1 MIQDPVHISS
11 RNKVIDNVF
20 VSDVLAIEISF
31 ELKLNEVCSAVYC
44 QLFHIGQDPFNWNPH
59 DQDPI
64 RIPSMSLNGVLH
76 SFHVT
81 FSVNPFWIT
90 QSSVFDPYLN
100 RTMVDGDYHQYY
112 FKFPFNQRVFT
123 FDNIVYIN
131 ETNDYWDS
139 SESTEHL
146 QIFAVKRRLVV
157 AINYT

>member
-20 VSDVLAIEISF
+20 VSDVLAIES
-31 ELKLNEVCSAVYC
+31 
-44 QLFHIGQDPFNWNPH
+44 QDPFNWNPH